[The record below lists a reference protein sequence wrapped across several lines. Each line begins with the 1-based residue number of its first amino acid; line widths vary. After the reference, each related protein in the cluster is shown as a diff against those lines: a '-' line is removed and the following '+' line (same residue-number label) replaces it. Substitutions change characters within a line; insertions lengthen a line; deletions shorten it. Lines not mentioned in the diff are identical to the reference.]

1 MLFWKGFGSDLCS
14 PIALCLLSLVGLSNW
29 IGFALLA
36 SVGVVLRSCNSAI
49 AFLAMS
55 YGE

>member
-1 MLFWKGFGSDLCS
+1 VLFWKGFGSDLCS

-55 YGE
+55 